1 MLLNLVHAGMNSIG
15 RNRVPS
21 FPLTGRVNFQRKNL
35 KKKERRNIFVR
46 EIKGE
51 RMRCEFETARCVRVR
66 GMTCSR

>member
-35 KKKERRNIFVR
+35 KKKKKKKYICTRD
-46 EIKGE
+46 KG
-51 RMRCEFETARCVRVR
+51 RKDAL
-66 GMTCSR
+66 